1 MGGGS
6 KGRARDLEKELVS
19 IPAVPGLRPRP
30 VQGSQQSWR
39 KVNRLPAELEVGK
52 TGAGRE
58 HSPRRCRRGAKHS
71 THHLWEAGRASP
83 ASLKNAHPSRGGQG
97 QAAAGTARSGSPEG
111 NRAQQEMKNGN
122 AGMSRTGKQQNKHD
136 CGLAAPGAR
145 WLRAPINR
153 G

>member
-1 MGGGS
+1 MAGGS

-19 IPAVPGLRPRP
+19 IPAVPGLHPRP

-39 KVNRLPAELEVGK
+39 KGKRLPAELEVGK

-83 ASLKNAHPSRGGQG
+83 ASLKNAHPSGGGQG
-97 QAAAGTARSGSPEG
+97 QAAAGTLGLTG
-111 NRAQQEMKNGN
+111 
-122 AGMSRTGKQQNKHD
+122 GKQGSAGNEKWKCRHVTH
-136 CGLAAPGAR
+136 R
-145 WLRAPINR
+145 KTTK
-153 G
+153 

>member
-1 MGGGS
+1 MAGGS

-19 IPAVPGLRPRP
+19 IPDVPGLRPRP

-39 KVNRLPAELEVGK
+39 KVKRLPAELEVGK

-97 QAAAGTARSGSPEG
+97 QAAAGTLGLTG
-111 NRAQQEMKNGN
+111 
-122 AGMSRTGKQQNKHD
+122 GKQGSAGNEKWKCRHVTH
-136 CGLAAPGAR
+136 R
-145 WLRAPINR
+145 KTTK
-153 G
+153 